1 MLFFNYL
8 RYFCNQHLKVF
19 KNKNEMDEAIKIV
32 LVDDEILFRKGISFL
47 LQREDNI
54 DIMFEAS
61 NGEELISYL
70 NSSETK
76 PDIIIMDLKM
86 PILNGVEAT
95 RIIRKNFPEIKIIA
109 LTSYDTKS
117 FVSNMIQVG
126 AVAYL
131 VKNTTPKD
139 LVKTI
144 NQVNLKGF
152 YYNKNVLE
160 TIQET
165 IISSKNSKPNLQTSF
180 LSPREIEILQLICRQ
195 KTTAEIAE
203 ELFLSPRTVEGHRNN
218 LLLKTESRNI
228 AGLVVYAIQNEIAVL
243 TI

>member
-1 MLFFNYL
+1 MSG
-8 RYFCNQHLKVF
+8 
-19 KNKNEMDEAIKIV
+19 AIKIA

-54 DIMFEAS
+54 EIIFEAS
-61 NGEELISYL
+61 NGEELISRL
-70 NSSETK
+70 EDNGIK

-86 PILNGVEAT
+86 PVLNGVEAT
-95 RIIRKNFPEIKIIA
+95 KIIRKAYSDIKIIA

-117 FVSNMIQVG
+117 FVANMIQVG

-131 VKNTTPKD
+131 IKNTTPKD
-139 LVKTI
+139 LIHTI
-144 NQVNLKGF
+144 NEVSRKGF
-152 YYNKNVLE
+152 YYSQTVLK
-160 TIQET
+160 TIQDT
-165 IISSKNSKPNLQTSF
+165 IISSKNNKCNLETGF
-180 LSPREIEILQLICRQ
+180 LSPREIEILQLICQQ
-195 KTTAEIAE
+195 KTTSEIADQ
-203 ELFLSPRTVEGHRNN
+203 LFLSPRTVEGHRNN